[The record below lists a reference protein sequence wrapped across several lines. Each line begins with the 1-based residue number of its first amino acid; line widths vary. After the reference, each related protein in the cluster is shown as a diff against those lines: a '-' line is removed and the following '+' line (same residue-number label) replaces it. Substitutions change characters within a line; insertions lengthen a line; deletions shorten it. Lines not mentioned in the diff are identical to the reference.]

1 MNLILTE
8 DQIYSPDQ
16 WYVPHYNKTSFIQ
29 SLLTLNT
36 IQFEAPDIS
45 QF

>member
-1 MNLILTE
+1 MNLIPTE

-16 WYVPHYNKTSFIQ
+16 LSGPHYSKTSFIQ
-29 SLLTLNT
+29 NLLTLNT
-36 IQFEAPDIS
+36 ISFEAPDIP